1 MRPQRWLRD
10 SFFAGLA
17 IVLPVALSIFLFVW
31 IVETIT
37 GRVAVIITESWL
49 KIDTGE
55 GAQTGDTGQPAK
67 GTEGA
72 GKVTL
77 SPTTMFFL
85 RVVILIAMVIA
96 TVLIGRLARTFLGRQ
111 FVRLGDMILER
122 IPLFN
127 RIYIVLRQIS
137 QSMLNEK
144 SDMFS
149 AVVLVEFPRA
159 GLQSV
164 GFITGRFKG
173 ETEGET
179 KSDVYTVFVPTTPN
193 PTTGFMLV
201 ATEDQF
207 ERLNLTIEEG
217 MKMVISG
224 GVVLPEAHK
233 FLPERERFLAALSRG
248 SSKGKG

>member
-1 MRPQRWLRD
+1 MRPQRWVRD
-10 SFFAGLA
+10 NFIAGLA
-17 IVLPVALSIFLFVW
+17 IVLPVALSIFLFTW
-31 IVETIT
+31 GLEKIT
-37 GRVAVIITESWL
+37 GGLSDFITRKWLGVDSGQEGGLSDAAKFSIKVAVLVIIIVATIMIGWL
-49 KIDTGE
+49 TRTI
-55 GAQTGDTGQPAK
+55 
-67 GTEGA
+67 
-72 GKVTL
+72 
-77 SPTTMFFL
+77 
-85 RVVILIAMVIA
+85 
-96 TVLIGRLARTFLGRQ
+96 IGRHLIK
-111 FVRLGDMILER
+111 LGDMILER

-149 AVVLVEFPRA
+149 AVVLVEFPRS

-173 ETEGET
+173 EPEEET

-248 SSKGKG
+248 SSKGKS